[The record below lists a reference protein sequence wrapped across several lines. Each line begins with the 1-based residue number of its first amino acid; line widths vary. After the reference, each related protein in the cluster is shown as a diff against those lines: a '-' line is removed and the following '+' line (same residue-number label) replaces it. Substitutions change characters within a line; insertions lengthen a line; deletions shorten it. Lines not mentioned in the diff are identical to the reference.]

1 MDEQEMNPVTETEG
15 EEGEVSEMDVDAEA
29 EVSSDDEEVVADEES
44 AE

>member
-1 MDEQEMNPVTETEG
+1 MDEQEMNPVEETE
-15 EEGEVSEMDVDAEA
+15 EEVSEMDVDADA